1 MKLDPT
7 ISKDRAIPSSK
18 KYAMYFNGL
27 CECAGTTEPRRQSPF
42 LPGAARFAVCGMQ
55 KRLA

>member
-7 ISKDRAIPSSK
+7 ISKDRAIPSFK
-18 KYAMYFNGL
+18 KYQCVSIAYGPVREL
-27 CECAGTTEPRRQSPF
+27 LSRAGNRLFCP
-42 LPGAARFAVCGMQ
+42 AARFAVCGMQ